1 MESIYE
7 ETLAAPQVIQRILE
21 AERDGMDAVI
31 IDCMND
37 PGFDAVREAVS
48 IPVIGQTQ
56 VCSFL
61 ASALSHRFSILGT
74 RNDYAH
80 KFTNQVAEYGISSR
94 LASVRTVG
102 LTVEEV
108 ETNPER
114 LLKALLDAGELAVV
128 QDGAHSLI
136 PGCT

>member
-21 AERDGMDAVI
+21 AERNGMDAVV
-31 IDCMND
+31 IDCMSD

-74 RNDYAH
+74 RKDYAH
-80 KFTNQVAEYGISSR
+80 KFTNQ
-94 LASVRTVG
+94 
-102 LTVEEV
+102 
-108 ETNPER
+108 
-114 LLKALLDAGELAVV
+114 
-128 QDGAHSLI
+128 GA
-136 PGCT
+136 